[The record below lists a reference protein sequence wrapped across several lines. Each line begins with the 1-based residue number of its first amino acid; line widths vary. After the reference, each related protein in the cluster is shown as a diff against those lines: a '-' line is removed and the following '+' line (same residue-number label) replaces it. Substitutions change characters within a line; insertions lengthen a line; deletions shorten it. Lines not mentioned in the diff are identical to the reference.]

1 MRMLIN
7 KYLLLCSIYINK
19 NGQIVLDNI
28 RILEHRILKELAHKN
43 KRYLYATVDF
53 SSQMIG
59 IVGARGVDKTTMLLQ
74 YTNP

>member
-1 MRMLIN
+1 M
-7 KYLLLCSIYINK
+7 
-19 NGQIVLDNI
+19 LDNI
-28 RILEHRILKELAHKN
+28 RILEHRILKELVHKT

-59 IVGARGVDKTTMLLQ
+59 IVGARGVGKTTMLLQ

>member
-1 MRMLIN
+1 M
-7 KYLLLCSIYINK
+7 
-19 NGQIVLDNI
+19 LDNI

-59 IVGARGVDKTTMLLQ
+59 IVGARGVGKTTMLLQ
-74 YTNP
+74 YSTQTHSPPIVTGKQIGRAHV